1 MAFNSTRVVE
11 LVAEFYRSNDAD
23 TGTRYLVVPNL
34 DEALHL
40 SASHRRDPRLAD
52 HPLRQTARD
61 IQELDEDRQ
70 RLGGIHRLIFR
81 LVAQRHLAIRRHL
94 TLTDLVVISADNVVG
109 LKNAIGEAAR
119 SGLGWLIAAD
129 RTAIIVPTPVV
140 RLAEGRSD
148 VLHDDTGRVAV
159 VWPDGHGLYLL
170 QGVEFDRRLYFQ
182 VINHDLL
189 IQDIAALDNSDQR
202 AIALQYLT
210 FEQLVY
216 DSDAELI
223 DRGVRGTTLYRL
235 TLPPRMARDRMRG
248 HGGYD
253 YFIHMRDA
261 SHPERE
267 FVEWVD
273 PQIGCQRDAELCQ
286 AHAFGISLDDWL
298 SIEQEG

>member
-1 MAFNSTRVVE
+1 MVE
-11 LVAEFYRSNDAD
+11 LVTEFYQSNGAD
-23 TGTRYLVVPNL
+23 TCTRYLVVPNL

-40 SASHRRDPRLAD
+40 AAFQRRDPRLAG
-52 HPLRQTARD
+52 HRLRQSARD
-61 IQELDEDRQ
+61 IQELDEDRRRMGGIQ
-70 RLGGIHRLIFR
+70 RLVFR
-81 LVAQRHLAIRRHL
+81 HVAQRHLELRRHL
-94 TLTDLVVISADNVVG
+94 ELTDFLVISADNVVG

-119 SGLGWLIAAD
+119 NGMGWLIAAE
-129 RTAIIVPTPVV
+129 RLAIIVPTPVV

-148 VLHDDTGRVAV
+148 VLHDDTGRMAV
-159 VWPDGHGLYLL
+159 VWPDGHGLYFL

-182 VINHDLL
+182 VINHELL
-189 IQDIAALDNSDQR
+189 IRDIAALDNADQR

-216 DSDAELI
+216 DSDAQLI
-223 DRGVRGTTLYRL
+223 DRGVRGTRLYRL
-235 TLPPRMARDRMRG
+235 PLPPRMARDRKRG

-267 FVEWVD
+267 FIEWVD
-273 PQIGCQRDAELCQ
+273 PDIGKQRHAELCQ
-286 AHAFGISLDDWL
+286 AWAFGISLDEWL